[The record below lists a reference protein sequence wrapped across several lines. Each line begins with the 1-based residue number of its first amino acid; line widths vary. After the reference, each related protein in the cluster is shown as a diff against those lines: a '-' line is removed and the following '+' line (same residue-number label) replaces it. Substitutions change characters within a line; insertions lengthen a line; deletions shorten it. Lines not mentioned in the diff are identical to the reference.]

1 MMNVAALGAPP
12 RVPPLREDLE
22 LAEGPVYFDGSPT
35 WLLHD
40 PVTGRFVKIGWM
52 QFEILRR
59 WGLGTAEAIAGAV
72 CRFTTLTVTQ
82 EDVQQ
87 FAMELGRSEF
97 LRPSSPEQV
106 KELLRKKQ
114 AAVPRS
120 LLYALIKNYIFF
132 KVPLLSP
139 AKAYARWLP
148 ATEWLASR
156 GFFLATLMAG
166 LLGAVLALRQ
176 WDVFWA
182 SFPYLATP
190 GGIVFAVL
198 SVLLLKSL
206 HELAHGLVATRYGCR
221 VRTVGVAFMFF
232 APLLYTDTS
241 EAWRLRDR
249 KKRLLISA
257 AGILSD
263 LSIACWALLLW
274 NFVPDGALRNVLF
287 VWAGTSWVL
296 TLLVNA
302 NPFMRFDGYYILSD
316 YLDQPNL
323 QTVSFALGRWRLRRA
338 LLGLDDPPP
347 YHLEARRQRFLILY
361 AYGTWIY
368 RLFLFLGIAYAIYYL
383 MPKVLALPLAAFEVV
398 WFIALP
404 VLKELGSMAAI
415 VRRQPLRARSML
427 PIFAVLALLVLLAVP
442 WRSTVEG
449 YGLAGAERRVVLAA
463 PEASQVIWKTDRLG
477 NSVSGGEVLFR
488 LQAPAKDHEAAQ
500 LRNQIAALRTELE
513 AISLAPDHAA
523 RVEVLKLELRSREA
537 ALASAVSVIDQ
548 LAVRSPFRGQLVEIA
563 DPLAEGDWLE
573 RSEPLAMVADL
584 ESGMVEAF
592 IDEGDL
598 QRIKEGAQAR
608 VVPFNPDQATFGA
621 EVTKIE
627 ANSIRE
633 LSDPILASTHGGP
646 IPARSDAN
654 GVTVPEQPIYRVLL
668 KPDAGLPLSRM
679 ALVQVNIQGEAQSLL
694 SRMWRYVVGVFIRES
709 GF

>member
-1 MMNVAALGAPP
+1 MNVATLGAPPP

-22 LAEGPVYFDGSPT
+22 LAEGPVQFDGSPT
-35 WLLHD
+35 WVLHD
-40 PVTGRFVKIGWM
+40 PVTGRFVKIGWL

-72 CRFTTLTVTQ
+72 CRFTTLAVTQ

-87 FAMELGRSEF
+87 FALELGRSEF

-106 KELLRKKQ
+106 KELLRRKQ
-114 AAVPRS
+114 AAAPKS
-120 LLYALIKNYIFF
+120 LLYGLIKNYIFF
-132 KVPLLSP
+132 KVPLFSP

-156 GFFLATLMAG
+156 AFFLATVLAG
-166 LLGAVLALRQ
+166 LLGLVLTLRQ

-206 HELAHGLVATRYGCR
+206 HELAHGLVATLYGCR

-249 KKRLLISA
+249 KKRLFISA

-263 LSIACWALLLW
+263 LTVACWALLLW
-274 NFVPDGALRNVLF
+274 NFVPDSALRNVLF

-338 LLGLDDPPP
+338 LLGLGDPPP
-347 YHLEARRQRFLILY
+347 YHLEARRQRLLIAY

-368 RLFLFLGIAYAIYYL
+368 RLLLFLGIAYAIYHL
-383 MPKVLALPLAAFEVV
+383 MPKVLGLPLAAFEVV

-404 VLKELGSMAAI
+404 VLRELGSMVAI
-415 VRRQPLRARSML
+415 VRRQAVRARLML
-427 PIFAVLALLVLLAVP
+427 PALALIALLVVIAVP
-442 WRSTVEG
+442 WRSAVEG

-463 PEASQVIWKTDRLG
+463 PEAAQLIWKTQRTG
-477 NSVSGGEVLFR
+477 ESIPEGEVLFR
-488 LQAPAKDHEAAQ
+488 LQAPTKDHQASQ
-500 LRNQIAALRTELE
+500 LRTQIAAIRAELE
-513 AISLAPDHAA
+513 AISLAPDYTA
-523 RVEVLKLELRSREA
+523 RVEVLKLELLSKDAE
-537 ALASAVSVIDQ
+537 LASAASVLDQ
-548 LAVRSPFRGQLVEIA
+548 LVIRSPFSGTLVEIA

-584 ESGMVEAF
+584 GSGLVEAF
-592 IDEGDL
+592 VEEGDL
-598 QRIKEGAQAR
+598 HRIEVGAQAR
-608 VVPFNPDQATFGA
+608 VMPFNLDQATFGA
-621 EVTKIE
+621 EVIKIE

-633 LSDPILASTHGGP
+633 LADPILASTHGGP
-646 IPARSDAN
+646 IPARSEVRTAVEN
-654 GVTVPEQPIYRVLL
+654 
-668 KPDAGLPLSRM
+668 
-679 ALVQVNIQGEAQSLL
+679 
-694 SRMWRYVVGVFIRES
+694 
-709 GF
+709 